1 MVALFFCA
9 ENGYYTHKYICMKDD
24 IYEYD
29 EVKPPRFGPPARLSD
44 DDTVADIVREL
55 RFNKEF
61 NDHLE
66 E

>member
-1 MVALFFCA
+1 
-9 ENGYYTHKYICMKDD
+9 MKDD

-66 E
+66 EIITKVIDKLIKKALK

>member
-1 MVALFFCA
+1 
-9 ENGYYTHKYICMKDD
+9 MKDD

-29 EVKPPRFGPPARLSD
+29 EVKPPKFGPPARLSD

-55 RFNKEF
+55 RYNREF

-66 E
+66 DTIKKVIDRLIKEALK